1 MDFRFTEEQEQLRA
15 VLCEF
20 ARRELL
26 PHYAEWDRT
35 GAFPRHL
42 WREMGRLGLTG
53 LRVSPQYGG
62 SGADCVTTGIAA
74 EEIARGDFN
83 AAYAVMLNA
92 LLAEVLEAH
101 ASDAVRREWLAP
113 MASGERLVAIAITE
127 PGAGSDVANLA
138 ARAVRDGDRYIITG
152 EKSGISLASVADA
165 FVVFAKTQADAG
177 ARGVSAFLV
186 PRETPGVEVHRYK
199 DMGNVAIGRGSV
211 FFDHVEVATDYRIGE
226 ENRAFY
232 QLMKGF
238 DLSRVLIC
246 LQCLGAAM
254 QSLDE
259 TAEHVKR
266 RHAFGRPLAQ
276 FQGVAFPLVE
286 YYTKLEMIRW
296 FSYRALWLRDRG
308 LPHTKEA
315 SMCKWLGPQVAAQA
329 IHESILLHGHYG
341 YTKDLPLEQR
351 LRDVIGLEIGDG
363 TAQTQKI
370 VIARE
375 WLGKPYKPR

>member
-101 ASDAVRREWLAP
+101 ASDAVRREWLAL

-186 PRETPGVEVHRYK
+186 PRETPGVEVHRYE

-375 WLGKPYKPR
+375 WLGKAYKPR

>member
-1 MDFRFTEEQEQLRA
+1 VDFTFSEEQAQWREVLRD
-15 VLCEF
+15 F
-20 ARRELL
+20 ARHELA
-26 PHYAEWDRT
+26 PKYAHWDRT
-35 GAFPRHL
+35 GAFPRDL
-42 WREMGRLGLTG
+42 WRAMGRLGLTG
-53 LRVSPQYGG
+53 LRVSPSYGG
-62 SGADCVTTGIAA
+62 SGADCLTTGIAA

-83 AAYAVMLNA
+83 AAYAVVLNA

-101 ASDAVRREWLAP
+101 ASEVVKREWLAP
-113 MASGERLVAIAITE
+113 MAAGERLIAIAITE
-127 PGAGSDVANLA
+127 PGAGSDVAQIA
-138 ARAVRDGDRYIITG
+138 ARAERDGDRYVLTG

-165 FVVFAKTQADAG
+165 FVVFAKTQMDAG

-186 PRETPGVEVHRYK
+186 PRKAPGVEVHRYE

-211 FFDHVEVATDYRIGE
+211 FLERVEVPVDHRIGE

-232 QLMKGF
+232 QLMRGF

-259 TAEHVKR
+259 TADHVR
-266 RHAFGRPLAQ
+266 RRRAFGRPLAQ
-276 FQGVAFPLVE
+276 FQAVAFPLVE
-286 YYTKLEMIRW
+286 YHTQIEMIRW

-329 IHESILLHGHYG
+329 IHECILLHGHYG

-351 LRDVIGLEIGDG
+351 RRDVIGLEIGDG

-375 WLGKPYKPR
+375 WLGKDYKPS